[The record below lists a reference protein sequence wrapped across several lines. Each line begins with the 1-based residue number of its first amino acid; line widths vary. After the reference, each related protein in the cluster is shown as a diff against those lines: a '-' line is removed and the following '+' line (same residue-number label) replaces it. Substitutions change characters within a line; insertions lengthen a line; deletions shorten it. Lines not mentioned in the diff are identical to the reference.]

1 MTPELK
7 QILDTLQN
15 FADKF
20 EAKAWYDKHRDEI
33 IRLLTDL
40 YDTDENQYT
49 IILQEII
56 GFMPYGLKGLKDE
69 IKARV
74 RREYSKRMDERV
86 KEHWR
91 DGEEV
96 ILQKDK
102 DGVTI
107 RCMENVVAI
116 MLGSKHL
123 KLAYDR
129 FRSTIVYE
137 VYGEY
142 KLPWLVTNDNM
153 IEISY
158 PVEHKEKGVD
168 KIKYY
173 EAVSSYQK
181 AALKYYLSQFFQEEL
196 SWRMFEE
203 SLIYAARQN
212 TINIQQDY
220 FNNGIPEWD
229 GVDRMDVL
237 QRYAGVK
244 DRDWAVVVAHFIFL
258 SMMARCFVPGYNAR
272 GTVILEGPQESGKS
286 WLCSIL
292 SFHPD
297 FYTQFTFDKNN
308 HGYEVSRQIA
318 GMAIVEFPDMGGI
331 SSRDVNYIKAFM
343 TATHDR
349 NRKMQ
354 QDLVEHMDR
363 IGVFIITLNPNE
375 SDPYLSDQT
384 GNTRYLIA
392 KCETDKIDVEAIQ
405 AELPQLYAQAKYL
418 WEQDVSPRLTEV
430 ERIMRDERVKS
441 REVKSD
447 YYYYV
452 LDLLKHHRNSFKY
465 DEHENWDD
473 GLTQDEILGWASSET
488 DWWSTKPRHKHW
500 AEIKKMFA
508 KHFHIVWGQKRI
520 PAIRKR
526 IDGPELTGNKWR
538 YKGNMPWDDFIDSLE

>member
-7 QILDTLQN
+7 QILDTLQQ

-33 IRLLTDL
+33 IPLLTDL

-56 GFMPYGLKGLKDE
+56 AFMPFGLKGLKDE

-74 RREYSKRMDERV
+74 KREFNKRIEARL

-96 ILQKDK
+96 ILQRDK
-102 DGVTI
+102 DGAVTKD
-107 RCMENVVAI
+107 MLNVVEI
-116 MLGSKHL
+116 MLKSKHL
-123 KLAYDR
+123 NIVYDR
-129 FRSTIVYE
+129 FRNMISFE
-137 VYGEY
+137 VYGEH
-142 KLPWLVTNDNM
+142 KLPWLISDENM
-153 IEISY
+153 MEIKY
-158 PVEHKEKGVD
+158 PILHTLKEVD
-168 KIKYY
+168 KVRYY
-173 EAVSSYQK
+173 PATSSYSK
-181 AALKYYLSQFFQEEL
+181 AALKYYLSQFFPGEL
-196 SWRMFEE
+196 SWRVFEE
-203 SLIYAARQN
+203 SLVFASRQN
-212 TINIQQDY
+212 AINIQKDY

-229 GVDRMDVL
+229 MKDRMDVL
-237 QRYAGVK
+237 HRYAGIK
-244 DRDWAVVVAHFIFL
+244 DKEWAVVIAHFIFL
-258 SMMARCFVPGYNAR
+258 SMMARCFEPGYDAR

-286 WLCSIL
+286 WLCRIL
-292 SFHPD
+292 GFHQD

-349 NRKMQ
+349 NRRMQ

-363 IGVFIITLNPNE
+363 VGVFIITLNPNE

-392 KCETDKIDVEAIQ
+392 KCETAKIDVEAIQ

-418 WEQDVSPRLTEV
+418 WEQNVSPRLTEV

-447 YYYYV
+447 YYHYM
-452 LDLLKHHRNSFKY
+452 LDYLKINRNSFKY

-473 GLTQDEILGWASSET
+473 GATEKEIMGWASTET
-488 DWWSTKPRHKHW
+488 EWYSTKPKHKHW
-500 AEIKKMFA
+500 AEIRKVLT
-508 KHFHIVWGQKRI
+508 KHFHFAHTQKRI
-520 PAIRKR
+520 PAIRRR
-526 IDGPELTGNKWR
+526 IDGPQLTGIKWR
-538 YKGNMPWDDFIDSLE
+538 YTGNVPWDEFIDSLE